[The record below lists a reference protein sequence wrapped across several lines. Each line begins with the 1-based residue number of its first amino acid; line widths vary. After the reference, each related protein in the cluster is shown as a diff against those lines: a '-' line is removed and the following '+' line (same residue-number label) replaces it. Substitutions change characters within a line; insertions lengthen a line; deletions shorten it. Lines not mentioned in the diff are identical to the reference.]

1 VTKDEIKA
9 FYERMVDEHIDLA
22 EELMHL
28 GRRIVR
34 TRGVKVTRCDFLN
47 GLTIEVVEDPYADP
61 REMVLRSGMS
71 TALVKLEVDKPEGS
85 DDPNA

>member
-34 TRGVKVTRCDFLN
+34 TRGAKVTRCDFLN
-47 GLTIEVVEDPYADP
+47 GLSITAVENPHIPPNA
-61 REMVLRSGMS
+61 MVLRSGMS
-71 TALVKLEVDKPEGS
+71 TALVKL
-85 DDPNA
+85 DDPESGK

>member
-1 VTKDEIKA
+1 MAATKEEIRA
-9 FYERMVDEHIDLA
+9 FYEQMLDEHVDLA

-28 GRRIVR
+28 SRRLVR

-47 GLTIEVVEDPYADP
+47 GLSITTIEDPYADP

-71 TALVKLEVDKPEGS
+71 TALVKLEVDKPEG
-85 DDPNA
+85 DE